1 MYLVKI
7 CDVALNASSEA
18 LSLKPQSLKK
28 TIELLKNQQFFN
40 FFLETEKRCF
50 EDEIQVYV
58 KEVTK
63 EVTPQA
69 LSLKALYRILCC
81 EFQCNIRFSRT
92 FPPRGGPVE

>member
-18 LSLKPQSLKK
+18 LSLKPRSLKK

-63 EVTPQA
+63 KNQA
-69 LSLKALYRILCC
+69 SSLKPQSTIQSSLL
-81 EFQCNIRFSRT
+81 
-92 FPPRGGPVE
+92 